1 MARPPLRAPA
11 LSVLSTLLLCGL
23 ITGAG
28 TATAQDTWE
37 IFREQE
43 RAREERAREK
53 ERASR
58 RARPAAPDA
67 PGILQGDRP
76 LEPKGGRS
84 GGRESQL
91 EPARRAPHD
100 PGAPP
105 DGRRSAAPVAV
116 ERQELAPLPA
126 PVPLNWEPQT
136 KPIKRTPAHRPRE
149 REAAPPPRAPAP
161 AASLRAAAVPAPRIA
176 ARPSLAGLAT
186 LAPRTLE
193 EIVEGL
199 PLPSK
204 SAALAA
210 LWPEIWREAGGSGS
224 PAFEAVRIE
233 ALRRSGAVGP
243 LKIVLERLV
252 PPTEPVLAIVALR
265 AHLLVG
271 NRDAGCALA
280 GEAIRN
286 RATLPAGF
294 RRDAVLAAGYC
305 ALAGGNA
312 DAGRLAAD
320 LIRGEGLEAPFSL
333 AVLQGVGAGGK
344 APPPLPPSIGA
355 LDYRIGEVSSLVW
368 PNTLVERADPDVLAI
383 AAAAPSIDPVLKVA
397 AAERAAR
404 LNLLTAD
411 VLAKQ
416 YRGVPVPPEDLAD
429 PLASRRTGVMRRAL
443 LVQAADRAASSA
455 QQARLAAALLEEAGK
470 AEFRAAMAR
479 LLGPIV
485 ERMRPAPDLAWFA
498 ESAVEVLVQSGR
510 GGLVDG
516 WADLNRDLDHWR
528 VLGALASDGP
538 IPSGSALAGLERL
551 ARSGRIEAP
560 QLHRLVTV
568 LDALDVQLPIP
579 LWEAASRTPQPTDGH
594 LPATGVLG
602 ELKKAGDSKNGAGV
616 VLRATQALGPATAAD
631 ANLLVLGDVIRAL
644 NSTGLTREARAV
656 GHEALIDFWPRATA
670 R

>member
-1 MARPPLRAPA
+1 
-11 LSVLSTLLLCGL
+11 
-23 ITGAG
+23 
-28 TATAQDTWE
+28 
-37 IFREQE
+37 
-43 RAREERAREK
+43 
-53 ERASR
+53 
-58 RARPAAPDA
+58 
-67 PGILQGDRP
+67 
-76 LEPKGGRS
+76 
-84 GGRESQL
+84 
-91 EPARRAPHD
+91 
-100 PGAPP
+100 
-105 DGRRSAAPVAV
+105 
-116 ERQELAPLPA
+116 
-126 PVPLNWEPQT
+126 
-136 KPIKRTPAHRPRE
+136 
-149 REAAPPPRAPAP
+149 
-161 AASLRAAAVPAPRIA
+161 VPAPRGA
-176 ARPSLAGLAT
+176 ARPSLAGLAA
-186 LAPRTLE
+186 LAPKTLE
-193 EIVEGL
+193 EIVEDL

-210 LWPEIWREAGGSGS
+210 LWPEIWREAGGSTS
-224 PAFEAVRIE
+224 PAFEVIRIE
-233 ALRRSGAVGP
+233 ALRRAGAVGP
-243 LKIVLERLV
+243 LKIVLERLS

-305 ALAGGNA
+305 AVAGGNA
-312 DAGRLAAD
+312 DAGKLTAD
-320 LIRGEGLEAPFSL
+320 LIRGEGLEAPFTL

-368 PNTLVERADPDVLAI
+368 PNTLVERANPAVLAI
-383 AAAAPSIDPVLKVA
+383 AAAAPAIDPVLKVA
-397 AAERAAR
+397 AAERAAK

-411 VLAKQ
+411 TLAEQ
-416 YRGVPVPPEDLAD
+416 YRALPIPPEDLAD
-429 PLASRRTGVMRRAL
+429 PLASKQTGSMRRAL
-443 LVQAADRAASSA
+443 LVQAAYRAPSSD
-455 QQARLAAALLEEAGK
+455 QQARLAAALLDEAGK
-470 AEFRAAMAR
+470 AEMRAPVAR

-485 ERMRPAPDLAWFA
+485 GRMRPAPDLAWFA

-510 GGLVDG
+510 GGGLVDG

-528 VLGALASDGP
+528 VLGALAGDGST
-538 IPSGSALAGLERL
+538 PSRSALAGLERL

-579 LWEAASRTPQPTDGH
+579 LWEAASRTPQPIDGH
-594 LPATGVLG
+594 LPETGVLA

-616 VLRATQALGPATAAD
+616 VLRAAQALGPATAAD

-644 NSTGLTREARAV
+644 NSAGLAREARAV
-656 GHEALIDFWPRATA
+656 GHEALIDLWPRAAA